1 MNMYAAAM
9 TLPARLAG
17 SGGPRDLNAHARTG
31 SPRPMEEARFEAF
44 YRRTAGSLWSYLF
57 RLTGDEATAD
67 DLLQKAFFRFLRA
80 NPVLATEEHQRRWIF
95 RTATNLALDH
105 FRETKRERSHAV
117 LTTVAEATPSTES
130 RDALRHDMMKTFAE
144 LKPRERA
151 LLWLAHV
158 EEADHEDIGDALGV
172 KAKSV
177 KVLLFRAR
185 KRLGELLSK
194 KGLAPE
200 GRR

>member
-1 MNMYAAAM
+1 MFASGMA
-9 TLPARLAG
+9 LPASLAPEG
-17 SGGPRDLNAHARTG
+17 RARTG
-31 SPRPMEEARFEAF
+31 SPRPMDEGRFEVF

-80 NPVLATEEHQRRWIF
+80 NPVLASEEHQRRWIF

-105 FRETKRERSHAV
+105 FRETKRERSRV
-117 LTTVAEATPSTES
+117 ELDGMPEAGPSTEP
-130 RDALRHDMMKTFAE
+130 REVLRHDMMKTFAE

-158 EEADHEDIGDALGV
+158 EEADHDDIGEALGV
-172 KAKSV
+172 KTKSV

-185 KRLGELLSK
+185 KKLGELLSK
-194 KGLAPE
+194 KGLGPE
-200 GRR
+200 VKR

>member
-1 MNMYAAAM
+1 MYAAAM
-9 TLPARLAG
+9 TLPLGQLEGPQELGAR
-17 SGGPRDLNAHARTG
+17 SRPG
-31 SPRPMEEARFEAF
+31 SPRPMDEARFEIL
-44 YRRTAGSLWSYLF
+44 YRRMAGSLYSYLF

-80 NPVLATEEHQRRWIF
+80 NPALATEEHQRRWIF
-95 RTATNLALDH
+95 RTATNLAFDH
-105 FRETKRERSHAV
+105 FREIKRERSHAEQNPQS
-117 LTTVAEATPSTES
+117 EAGPASEP
-130 RDALRHDMMKTFAE
+130 REVLRHDMMKTFVE

-158 EEADHEDIGDALGV
+158 EEADHEDIGEALGV
-172 KAKSV
+172 KTKSV

-194 KGLAPE
+194 KGLGPE
-200 GRR
+200 GQR

>member
-1 MNMYAAAM
+1 MSELAMSTAA
-9 TLPARLAG
+9 PFFGEAR
-17 SGGPRDLNAHARTG
+17 SRTG
-31 SPRPMEEARFEAF
+31 KPAPMDEARFESF
-44 YRRTAGSLWSYLF
+44 YRRNAGSLWSYLF
-57 RLTGDEATAD
+57 RMTGDAATAD
-67 DLLQKAFFRFLRA
+67 DLLQKAFFRFIRT
-80 NPVLATEEHQRRWIF
+80 NPVLAGEEHMRRWMF

-105 FRETKRERSHAV
+105 FRETKRERARNEDV
-117 LTTVAEATPSTES
+117 RAEPVTEP
-130 RDALRHDMMKTFAE
+130 REQLRHDMMKTFSE

-158 EEADHEDIGDALGV
+158 EEAGHEDISEALGV

-185 KRLGELLSK
+185 KRLGELLTR

-200 GRR
+200 VKR

>member
-1 MNMYAAAM
+1 MTVMFAAGT
-9 TLPARLAG
+9 TLPVSLAPEG
-17 SGGPRDLNAHARTG
+17 HARTG
-31 SPRPMEEARFEAF
+31 SPRPMDEGRFEVF

-80 NPVLATEEHQRRWIF
+80 NPVLASEEHQRRWIF
-95 RTATNLALDH
+95 RTATNLAFDH
-105 FRETKRERSHAV
+105 FRETKRERLRVDLDGKSEV
-117 LTTVAEATPSTES
+117 GPSMEP
-130 RDALRHDMMKTFAE
+130 REVLRHDMMKTFAE

-158 EEADHEDIGDALGV
+158 EEADHDDIGEALGV
-172 KAKSV
+172 KTKSV

-185 KRLGELLSK
+185 KKLGELLSK
-194 KGLAPE
+194 KGLGPE
-200 GRR
+200 VKR

>member
-9 TLPARLAG
+9 TLPAPLAG
-17 SGGPRDLNAHARTG
+17 SGGPRGLDAHARTG

-44 YRRTAGSLWSYLF
+44 YRRTAGGLWSYLF

-105 FRETKRERSHAV
+105 FRETKRERSRAV

-130 RDALRHDMMKTFAE
+130 RDVLRHDMMKTFAE